1 MAEKLADRDAM
12 QDAECA
18 RFAREYAPATGVDQ
32 VIGRFKR
39 WWNPELVQ
47 EREAERDRRLQEM
60 ENRQAKERAD
70 YAAQLKLT
78 RDIDLGNL
86 AERFAQQLRDHALR
100 TKDDLDRYI
109 REQETARRLLAEVRE
124 RERQQ
129 EQERTTDGPE
139 WPPPLTR

>member
-18 RFAREYAPATGVDQ
+18 RFARDYAPATGVDL
-32 VIGRFKR
+32 VIVRFKR
-39 WWNPELVQ
+39 WWNPELVK

-129 EQERTTDGPE
+129 EQERTKDGPE
-139 WPPPLTR
+139 WPPPLTQ